1 MPVARELGMNIFMTK
16 TRAARALALIVAA
29 VAISSGSQYADSQI
43 PIDMS
48 AKAPAPS
55 PGLQDLRAIET
66 AVREEL
72 QRQAPDSTAEITP
85 PDPRL
90 RLAACDRPL
99 RAALPPNVTLG
110 ARVNMRVSCAG
121 GNVIW
126 SVTIP
131 ALIWSEVPV
140 VVAQRSLPMGS
151 AIGPNDINV
160 EVRRLAGTARCCAS
174 QPDEVLGR
182 LVKRTIQANQLVP
195 LDALETSPAV
205 KRGETVMVIAS
216 LPGVEIRASGVAL
229 GDAQPGESVRVRH
242 STSLKVIQARA
253 DTQGVVRVDR

>member
-1 MPVARELGMNIFMTK
+1 MVS
-16 TRAARALALIVAA
+16 A
-29 VAISSGSQYADSQI
+29 VAMSAGSQSADSQSADSRAST
-43 PIDMS
+43 DMS
-48 AKAPAPS
+48 VMAPPPS

-72 QRQAPDSTAEITP
+72 QRQAPDSTADITP

-151 AIGPNDINV
+151 AIGPNDIHV

-195 LDALETSPAV
+195 LDALETIPAV
-205 KRGETVMVIAS
+205 KRGETVMVVAS

>member
-1 MPVARELGMNIFMTK
+1 
-16 TRAARALALIVAA
+16 
-29 VAISSGSQYADSQI
+29 
-43 PIDMS
+43 
-48 AKAPAPS
+48 
-55 PGLQDLRAIET
+55 
-66 AVREEL
+66 
-72 QRQAPDSTAEITP
+72 
-85 PDPRL
+85 
-90 RLAACDRPL
+90 
-99 RAALPPNVTLG
+99 
-110 ARVNMRVSCAG
+110 
-121 GNVIW
+121 
-126 SVTIP
+126 
-131 ALIWSEVPV
+131 
-140 VVAQRSLPMGS
+140 MGS

>member
-1 MPVARELGMNIFMTK
+1 MNISLSK
-16 TRAARALALIVAA
+16 TRAARALALMISA
-29 VAISSGSQYADSQI
+29 VAMTAGSQTTINVSGNAAG
-43 PIDMS
+43 PGL
-48 AKAPAPS
+48 
-55 PGLQDLRAIET
+55 GLQDLRAVET

-72 QRQAPDSTAEITP
+72 QRQAPDSTADITP

-99 RAALPPNVTLG
+99 RASLPPNVTLG
-110 ARVNMRVSCAG
+110 SRVNMRVSCAG

-195 LDALETSPAV
+195 LDALETIPAV